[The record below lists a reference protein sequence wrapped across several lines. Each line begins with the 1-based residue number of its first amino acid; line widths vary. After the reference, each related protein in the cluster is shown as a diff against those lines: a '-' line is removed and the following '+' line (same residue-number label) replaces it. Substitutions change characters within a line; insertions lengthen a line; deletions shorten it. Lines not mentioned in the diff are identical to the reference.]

1 MSRVKL
7 DAMLLESFH
16 WLNLKQENFGAEQL
30 RVPTDAVKVSD
41 RVVATCL
48 TWNEF
53 KVKQPSLCLC
63 VRHWHTDE
71 MKTCL
76 HTSGK
81 HPGGWGSPA
90 LFLFFSLTLSIWS
103 HYPWQYALRVYCR
116 CVALLSR
123 HCKSLNKQKM
133 NCSVIAQPGHMELF
147 VNSRLFTFQKV
158 FFYLLSAAV
167 LHNTISSANRRDVN
181 CLAFSRRKVDFWKIA
196 LDI

>member
-1 MSRVKL
+1 MKCCWRASI
-7 DAMLLESFH
+7 D
-16 WLNLKQENFGAEQL
+16 
-30 RVPTDAVKVSD
+30 
-41 RVVATCL
+41 L
-48 TWNEF
+48 TWNKKISERSSCVYQQTRS
-53 KVKQPSLCLC
+53 KSATASLRLVWHETSSKSNSQVC
-63 VRHWHTDE
+63 VSVCVTD
-71 MKTCL
+71 TRTRWRRVCI
-76 HTSGK
+76 
-81 HPGGWGSPA
+81 HPESIRVDGAVRRPG
-90 LFLFFSLTLSIWS
+90 LTLSIWS

-196 LDI
+196 CVGI

>member
-1 MSRVKL
+1 MSRVRL
-7 DAMLLESFH
+7 DEMLLESLH

-90 LFLFFSLTLSIWS
+90 PGPDAINMIALSL
-103 HYPWQYALRVYCR
+103 AVRFAC
-116 CVALLSR
+116 LLSL
-123 HCKSLNKQKM
+123 C
-133 NCSVIAQPGHMELF
+133 G
-147 VNSRLFTFQKV
+147 
-158 FFYLLSAAV
+158 AAV
-167 LHNTISSANRRDVN
+167 EALQKFKQTENELLGHCATRSHGTVCQQSIIY
-181 CLAFSRRKVDFWKIA
+181 FSKKFSFICFQLLFCITQFRPQTEEM
-196 LDI
+196 